1 MDWMRHIWDT
11 SIVRNDKEMDMNDTI
26 KFAIVAA
33 ALGIAVLAM
42 PAIAQEDAYTCI
54 DRHPNGVE
62 VWGCFDGEPYWQLAQ
77 FAGDRPMVSGGT
89 LYMPSHARREPG
101 MGGRIVN
108 NAIHDAKWRT
118 EAEINRK
125 VERKIG
131 DVLNKIF

>member
-1 MDWMRHIWDT
+1 MNM
-11 SIVRNDKEMDMNDTI
+11 KEKI
-26 KFAIVAA
+26 QIAVIIIVAT
-33 ALGIAVLAM
+33 IAVASM

-62 VWGCFDGEPYWQLAQ
+62 VWGCFDGEPYWHIAQ

-89 LYMPSHARREPG
+89 LYMPSQKRREPG